1 MSGILVGAL
10 IVLAVVA
17 LTWIAVAYGKAQA
30 RKDTLSNTIKTGKA
44 VRDALD
50 AVGVIGRAERIR
62 EGVRHCRSPPAA
74 AT

>member
-50 AVGVIGRAERIR
+50 HAPRDIADLAERLR
-62 EGVRHCRSPPAA
+62 RGNG
-74 AT
+74 